1 MLFNYL
7 LSDWLEVA
15 TYIGS
20 MMILFIGICLA
31 SSKLSNYC
39 IKDNEVQTKANN
51 ITRTKS
57 NKKVFHD
64 VA

>member
-7 LSDWLEVA
+7 LSDWVQVA
-15 TYIGS
+15 TYIGF
-20 MMILFIGICLA
+20 MMILFIGICFV
-31 SSKLSNYC
+31 SSKLSYYC
-39 IKDNEVQTKANN
+39 VKDNEIQTRSN
-51 ITRTKS
+51 S